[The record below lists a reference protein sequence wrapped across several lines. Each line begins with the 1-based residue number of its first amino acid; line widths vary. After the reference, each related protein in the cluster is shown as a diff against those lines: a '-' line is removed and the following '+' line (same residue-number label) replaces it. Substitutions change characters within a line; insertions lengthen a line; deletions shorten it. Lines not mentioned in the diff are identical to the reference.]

1 MNLWAIIKIG
11 PIKSLFLVLVFLKG
25 KKCLIILNRTKLVQE
40 ETPFKIFQELILQFL
55 HIATQFHLLRKKE
68 MPPNLVKE
76 MAKLINKKNTKIK
89 KT

>member
-1 MNLWAIIKIG
+1 MNLWAIIRIG

-40 ETPFKIFQELILQFL
+40 ETPFKIFQELIPQFL

-76 MAKLINKKNTKIK
+76 MAKLINKKLLK
-89 KT
+89 